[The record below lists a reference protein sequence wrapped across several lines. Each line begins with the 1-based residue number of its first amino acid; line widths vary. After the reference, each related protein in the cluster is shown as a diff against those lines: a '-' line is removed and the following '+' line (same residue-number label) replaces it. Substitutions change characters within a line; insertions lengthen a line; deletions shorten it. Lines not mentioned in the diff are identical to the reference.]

1 MQRVYALA
9 DYLVVNISSPN
20 TLGLRELQTE
30 DALRRLLGRLR
41 EQQERLGV
49 MHGKRV
55 PMLVKLAP
63 DLDEEQIDA
72 IARVLNQARVDGVIA
87 TNTTVDRDRKSTR
100 LNSSH

>member
-20 TLGLRELQTE
+20 SLGLRELQTE

-55 PMLVKLAP
+55 LMLVKLAS
-63 DLDEEQIDA
+63 DRDEEQIDA
-72 IARVLNQARVDGVIA
+72 IPRVLNQVRVDEIGSAACWGRGASYGEI
-87 TNTTVDRDRKSTR
+87 SGGG
-100 LNSSH
+100 